1 MRSLHLGIRLA
12 SIFRYLIRRLLFMIP
27 VFLGVAMLT
36 FFVGYAAGNPIDLI
50 RIYLRNPNPAV
61 LAALRAYYHL
71 DKPVWERFLYWL
83 WNLMQGNLGVSISGR
98 QVSDQIGAWTLTT
111 LELQVISLLL
121 AVVIGIPVGV
131 YSAKH
136 QYAKGDYAITTF
148 AIFGYSMPTFW
159 LGIMLIIVFSF
170 DLGWLP
176 SSGSA
181 GISYMWGGSPIT
193 DYLLHLVLP
202 VAVLTY
208 VSLATIVRLVRA
220 NMLEALRQDYILAA
234 RASGLSERTVTYRY
248 ALRNAIS
255 PVVTIVGLSF
265 GAALGGAPATETVF
279 SWPGLGYAFA
289 RAASVLD
296 IPLVQGIT
304 VIITIM
310 VLVANLITD
319 LVYAML
325 DPRVRID

>member
-1 MRSLHLGIRLA
+1 
-12 SIFRYLIRRLLFMIP
+12 MIP

-36 FFVGYAAGNPIDLI
+36 FFVGNAAGNPIDLI
-50 RIYLRNPNPAV
+50 RVFLKFPSPAV
-61 LAALRAYYHL
+61 LNALRQYYHL

-83 WNLMQGNLGVSISGR
+83 WDLMQGNLGVSLSGR

-111 LELQVISLLL
+111 LELQVISIVL

-131 YSAKH
+131 YSAQH
-136 QYAKGDYAITTF
+136 QYSKGDYAITTF

-176 SSGSA
+176 ASGAA
-181 GISYMWGGSPIT
+181 GISYMWGGNQFT
-193 DYLLHLVLP
+193 DWLLHLVLP
-202 VAVLTY
+202 VTVLTY

-220 NMLEALRQDYILAA
+220 NMLETLRQDYILAA

-248 ALRNAIS
+248 ALRNAIT
-255 PVVTIVGLSF
+255 PVITVIGLGF

-279 SWPGLGYAFA
+279 SWPGLGFAFA
-289 RAASVLD
+289 KAASVLD

-304 VIITIM
+304 IVITIM

-319 LVYAML
+319 MVYGLL

>member
-1 MRSLHLGIRLA
+1 LA
-12 SIFRYLIRRLLFMIP
+12 SLVRYIIRRLLFMIP
-27 VFLGVAMLT
+27 VFLGVAILT
-36 FFVGYAAGNPIDLI
+36 FFVGNAAGSPIDLI
-50 RIYLRNPNPAV
+50 RIFLKNPNPAV
-61 LAALRAYYHL
+61 LDALRHYYHL
-71 DKPVWERFLYWL
+71 DRPVWERFLYWL
-83 WNLMQGNLGVSISGR
+83 WNLMQGNLGVSLSGR
-98 QVSDQIGAWTLTT
+98 QVADQIGAWTLTT
-111 LELQVISLLL
+111 LELQVISLIL

-131 YSAKH
+131 YSAQK
-136 QYAKGDYAITTF
+136 QYSKADYAITTV

-170 DLGWLP
+170 ELGWLP
-176 SSGSA
+176 ASGAA
-181 GISYMWGGSPIT
+181 GISFMWGGNAFT
-193 DYLLHLVLP
+193 DWLLHLVLP

-220 NMLEALRQDYILAA
+220 NMLETLRQDYILAA

-248 ALRNAIS
+248 ALRNAIT

-279 SWPGLGYAFA
+279 SWPGLGFAFA
-289 RAASVLD
+289 RAAGVLD

-304 VIITIM
+304 IVITIM

-319 LVYAML
+319 LAYAAL

>member
-1 MRSLHLGIRLA
+1 LA
-12 SIFRYLIRRLLFMIP
+12 GLVRYVIRRLLFMIP

-36 FFVGYAAGNPIDLI
+36 FFVGNAAGSPIDLI
-50 RIYLRNPNPAV
+50 RIFLKNPNPAV
-61 LAALRAYYHL
+61 LDALRHYYHL

-83 WNLMQGNLGVSISGR
+83 WDLMQGNLGVSLSGR
-98 QVSDQIGAWTLTT
+98 QVADQIGAWTLTT
-111 LELQVISLLL
+111 LELQVISLVL

-131 YSAKH
+131 YSAQH
-136 QYAKGDYAITTF
+136 QYSKGDYAITSF

-170 DLGWLP
+170 ELGWLP
-176 SSGSA
+176 ASGAA
-181 GISYMWGGSPIT
+181 GISYMWGGSQIT
-193 DYLLHLVLP
+193 DWLLHLILP
-202 VAVLTY
+202 VTVLTY

-220 NMLEALRQDYILAA
+220 NMLETLRQDFIMAA

-248 ALRNAIS
+248 ALRNAIT
-255 PVVTIVGLSF
+255 PVVTVIGFSF
-265 GAALGGAPATETVF
+265 GTALGGAPATETVF

-289 RAASVLD
+289 RAAGVLD

-304 VIITIM
+304 IVITIM

-319 LVYAML
+319 LAYAVL
-325 DPRVRID
+325 DPRVRIE

>member
-1 MRSLHLGIRLA
+1 MASLV
-12 SIFRYLIRRLLFMIP
+12 RYVIRRLLFMIP

-36 FFVGYAAGNPIDLI
+36 FFVGNAAGNPIDLI
-50 RIYLRNPNPAV
+50 RIFLKNPNPAV
-61 LAALRAYYHL
+61 LDALRHYYHL

-83 WNLMQGNLGVSISGR
+83 WDLMQGNLGVSLSGR
-98 QVSDQIGAWTLTT
+98 QVADQIGAWTLTT
-111 LELQVISLLL
+111 LELQVISLVL
-121 AVVIGIPVGV
+121 AVVLGIPVGV
-131 YSAKH
+131 YSAQH
-136 QYAKGDYAITTF
+136 QYSKSDYAITTF

-176 SSGSA
+176 ASGAA
-181 GISYMWGGSPIT
+181 GISFSWGGSQFT
-193 DYLLHLVLP
+193 DWLLHLVLP
-202 VAVLTY
+202 VTVLTY

-220 NMLEALRQDYILAA
+220 NMLETLRQDYILAA

-248 ALRNAIS
+248 ALRNAIT
-255 PVVTIVGLSF
+255 PVVTVIGFSF

-289 RAASVLD
+289 RAAGVLD

-304 VIITIM
+304 IVITIM
-310 VLVANLITD
+310 VLVANLLTD
-319 LVYAML
+319 LAYAVL